1 MRDRLAPSCV
11 VVIDGE
17 PQLPELALNLYI
29 TRALA
34 YHLLD
39 I

>member
-34 YHLLD
+34 YHLLE

>member
-1 MRDRLAPSCV
+1 MSDRLAPSCV

-17 PQLPELALNLYI
+17 PRLPELALNLYI
-29 TRALA
+29 TRVLA
-34 YHLLD
+34 YYLLD

>member
-17 PQLPELALNLYI
+17 PRLPELALNLYI
-29 TRALA
+29 TRVLA
-34 YHLLD
+34 YRLLN

>member
-1 MRDRLAPSCV
+1 MRDRLAPSYV
-11 VVIDGE
+11 VVVDGE
-17 PQLPELALNLYI
+17 PRLSELALNLYI

-34 YHLLD
+34 YYLLG